1 MKPKRERKKRGG
13 FFAALFL
20 LAAGFTGG
28 MAAAGGL
35 AVYFSELPL
44 PLITPPTRD
53 GGRDIARF
61 REQERRETL
70 EFHNLLRQDRDANP
84 NIRGLESVPD
94 EGGDEGG
101 EESAAL
107 TPAAERRFVY
117 HLQVGVFDNPDAA
130 EELRGTMALNGR
142 EAAVLPDN
150 PAAPKS
156 WRVRLGP
163 YADER
168 AAEEQRAILTLDG
181 YNNVSLLKTVSKN
194 RQ

>member
-94 EGGDEGG
+94 ESGDEGG
-101 EESAAL
+101 EETAAL

>member
-1 MKPKRERKKRGG
+1 MKPKREKKKRGG

-70 EFHNLLRQDRDANP
+70 EFHNLLRQDRAADP

-94 EGGDEGG
+94 EPENEGG
-101 EESAAL
+101 ATAAL
-107 TPAAERRFVY
+107 TPAAERTFVY
-117 HLQVGVFDNPDAA
+117 HLQVGVFDNADAA
-130 EELRGTMALNGR
+130 EALRGR
-142 EAAVLPDN
+142 
-150 PAAPKS
+150 
-156 WRVRLGP
+156 WR
-163 YADER
+163 
-168 AAEEQRAILTLDG
+168 
-181 YNNVSLLKTVSKN
+181 
-194 RQ
+194 